1 MRCPCCNSSLKRKH
15 KFCPKCGSETSFE
28 EQAKSQKSG
37 VKTKGAIVVCIL
49 LTVAIVA
56 VAVLLAFGGI
66 EGLGKVFANDKMQ
79 GSFSDDPDA
88 IAVASQSV
96 VKLSCY
102 DRKGNLYST
111 GSGFACFADNVIITN
126 YHVIEGDIVRI
137 EAQTET
143 GETFDIT
150 HVLAT
155 NADEDIAI
163 LSTILL

>member
-111 GSGFACFADNVIITN
+111 GSGFACFENNVIS
-126 YHVIEGDIVRI
+126 
-137 EAQTET
+137 
-143 GETFDIT
+143 GEDAFKLYDTY
-150 HVLAT
+150 
-155 NADEDIAI
+155 
-163 LSTILL
+163 